1 MSEVANI
8 VLDPRRTF
16 TYRFCARLVAVF
28 SYFWFHPVVEGSDN
42 IPMEGAVIIAPIHR
56 SNIDFALSLFIS
68 KRKIFFMAKDG
79 LFKFKPLGWL
89 LLRLGAFPVKRGSAD
104 REAMALAE
112 AVLEQGQALLMFPEG
127 TRLSGRNV
135 MPLRDGAMFIASR
148 AGAKVVPVGIA
159 GSDSAMGEGSKTISR
174 ARIHVVVGS
183 PIEPAISDGRVSRSA
198 VAAKTEELREKLE
211 LVYHQ
216 SLARLN

>member
-1 MSEVANI
+1 MSEVAQV
-8 VLDPRRTF
+8 VLDPRRTL
-16 TYRFCARLVAVF
+16 TYRFCARLVAVLSF
-28 SYFWFHPVVEGSDN
+28 FWFRPEVEGAEN
-42 IPMEGAVIIAPIHR
+42 IPLSGPVIIAPIHR

-112 AVLEQGQALLMFPEG
+112 AALAQGQALLMFPEG
-127 TRLSGRNV
+127 TRLAGPTV
-135 MPLRDGAMFIASR
+135 EPLRDGAMFIAAR

-159 GSDSAMGEGSKTISR
+159 GSDHAMGEGSKTIRR
-174 ARIHVVVGS
+174 AKIFVVVGK
-183 PIEPAISDGRVSRSA
+183 PIEPPNSEGRVSRSA
-198 VAAKTEELREKLE
+198 IAEKTEEIRQMLEATYQESLRKL
-211 LVYHQ
+211 
-216 SLARLN
+216 S